1 MFANIIQMMI
11 LQQRISAFIT
21 LGQNW
26 LSTIQN
32 NTPEWQELCRMAR
45 VHNAWFEK
53 ENIQHQFTNLAYL
66 LTQENLTEF
75 TTNYTFDTEPKNV
88 GIIAAGNIPIV
99 AFHDLMC
106 VLLAG
111 HNVLLKLSSDDQLL
125 MRYVVHQLQT
135 IEPQFNITVTERL
148 NTIDAV
154 IATGSNNSA
163 RYFDYYFGKYPHIIR
178 KNRNSVAVLTGNE
191 TNEEL
196 TALATDIC
204 AYFGL
209 GCRNV
214 SKVYLPKGY
223 DLDNLFNVLF
233 PYQQMVNNQKYG
245 NNYDYNRALLMMKQV
260 PFLENGFMVLKED
273 AVIATPVAIL
283 NYEYYTDITALE
295 TQLAQHKHDL
305 QCIVAQAGVLHSTP
319 TLAFGTT
326 QQPNLTDYADDVD
339 TLSFLSKL

>member
-1 MFANIIQMMI
+1 
-11 LQQRISAFIT
+11 
-21 LGQNW
+21 
-26 LSTIQN
+26 
-32 NTPEWQELCRMAR
+32 
-45 VHNAWFEK
+45 
-53 ENIQHQFTNLAYL
+53 
-66 LTQENLTEF
+66 
-75 TTNYTFDTEPKNV
+75 
-88 GIIAAGNIPIV
+88 
-99 AFHDLMC
+99 
-106 VLLAG
+106 
-111 HNVLLKLSSDDQLL
+111 